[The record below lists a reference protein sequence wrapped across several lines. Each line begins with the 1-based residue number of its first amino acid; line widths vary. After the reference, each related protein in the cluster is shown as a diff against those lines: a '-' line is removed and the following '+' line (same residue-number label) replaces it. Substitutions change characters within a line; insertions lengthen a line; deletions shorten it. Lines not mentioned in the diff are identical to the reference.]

1 MNPHP
6 PTQPFLKGVDIRRYR
21 KKHEYLKGS
30 AGLAEITRKGEGAIE
45 WKYLMLFYLKSHNLC
60 MFFGN
65 PLGKTSCYWIL
76 VLYLPKFILLMTED
90 WEPKAWSHASVNQ
103 LVNHV
108 YLSWRYFVPV
118 CMNLTSPQLFQVNL
132 NNQVQCTEW
141 LAVFDSVRVM
151 PFYTFVTTLKN

>member
-21 KKHEYLKGS
+21 KKQEYLKGS
-30 AGLAEITRKGEGAIE
+30 AGVAEITRKGEGAIE

-65 PLGKTSCYWIL
+65 PLGKFNLSSLSSKIHSVNDC
-76 VLYLPKFILLMTED
+76 ED

-118 CMNLTSPQLFQVNL
+118 CMNLTSPELFQVNL